1 MGWFELIALMK
12 RVLPLLSRVAPMLE
26 TYLATRGAT
35 RGDGEALDRLSG
47 EVKTHLATL
56 SQSHA
61 DLKSAL
67 DTQNDRLLQISDE
80 LRQLRSADV
89 ANSIRLEYT
98 EQQIASALRM
108 LRAVSVLMVA
118 LLLACI
124 GLLIALL
131 LRH

>member
-35 RGDGEALDRLSG
+35 RGDSEALDRLSG
-47 EVKTHLATL
+47 EVKTHLATVA
-56 SQSHA
+56 QGHT
-61 DLKSAL
+61 DLKGVL

-98 EQQIASALRM
+98 EQQISSAMRM
-108 LRAVSVLMVA
+108 LRVVSMLMVA

-131 LRH
+131 MRH